1 MNDLPPSNRT
11 GPEPFLSLYSIS
23 KRFDSLWA
31 NRDISLDFHEG
42 EIHAIVGENGAG
54 KSTLMKVL
62 NGHLQPDSGEIRLN
76 GRRVAFRGPQDAMVA
91 GIGMAYQQFLIF
103 PQLTAL
109 ENVVVGFEPG
119 RAGWI
124 SRRQA
129 KDELVPL
136 CRSVG
141 FDLPLNAM
149 ASELSFAHRQ
159 QIEILRLLYRKVKM
173 LILDEPTSLLAP
185 PETKSFLD
193 LLQSLQTAGHTILFI
208 SHRLQEVFAIADR
221 VSVLSRGKL
230 IGSYP
235 KSEISM
241 GDLIQLIMSGG
252 GPCCP
257 TDPVPGNLSTLEHN
271 DRQVEGPAWLNV
283 EPRPGKAQRSDLL
296 DQALPPN
303 ARQTIPDGQA
313 AAVLLEVRE
322 VTARPGIREAG
333 LNGFSFNLFEGE
345 VFGVGGV
352 VGNGQRT
359 LALLLSGMLPAEHG
373 SVVFS
378 GVDITHL
385 PLKKRAEMGL
395 RWLPSN
401 PLEEAL
407 LPTRS
412 IRENVLLGF
421 QRHQGFQLHG
431 WFMREAIECWAK
443 EQLQQNEVVHAAL
456 TDSVQSLSGGNLQKL
471 ALARALEGGP
481 RLVVLEQPASGL
493 DIRAQERMRDRVRNL
508 NAGGTAFILISYDL
522 DELLALSHRI
532 GILYRGRMMGIA
544 MRNDVS
550 LEQLGRWMLGVEG

>member
-193 LLQSLQTAGHTILFI
+193 LLQSLQTAGHTVLFI

>member
-1 MNDLPPSNRT
+1 
-11 GPEPFLSLYSIS
+11 
-23 KRFDSLWA
+23 
-31 NRDISLDFHEG
+31 
-42 EIHAIVGENGAG
+42 
-54 KSTLMKVL
+54 
-62 NGHLQPDSGEIRLN
+62 
-76 GRRVAFRGPQDAMVA
+76 
-91 GIGMAYQQFLIF
+91 
-103 PQLTAL
+103 
-109 ENVVVGFEPG
+109 
-119 RAGWI
+119 
-124 SRRQA
+124 
-129 KDELVPL
+129 
-136 CRSVG
+136 
-141 FDLPLNAM
+141 
-149 ASELSFAHRQ
+149 
-159 QIEILRLLYRKVKM
+159 
-173 LILDEPTSLLAP
+173 
-185 PETKSFLD
+185 
-193 LLQSLQTAGHTILFI
+193 
-208 SHRLQEVFAIADR
+208 
-221 VSVLSRGKL
+221 
-230 IGSYP
+230 
-235 KSEISM
+235 M

>member
-1 MNDLPPSNRT
+1 MNDLPPSDRT

-31 NRDISLDFHEG
+31 NRDISLNFHEG

-76 GRRVAFRGPQDAMVA
+76 GRRVVFRGPQDAMVA

-241 GDLIQLIMSGG
+241 EDLIQLIMSGG

-303 ARQTIPDGQA
+303 ARQTIPDGPA

-322 VTARPGIREAG
+322 ATARPGIHEAG

-493 DIRAQERMRDRVRNL
+493 DIRAQERMRDRVRKL

>member
-1 MNDLPPSNRT
+1 MNDLPPSDRT

-31 NRDISLDFHEG
+31 NRDISLNFQEG

-54 KSTLMKVL
+54 KSTLMKIL

-76 GRRVAFRGPQDAMVA
+76 GRRMAFRGPQDAMVA

-119 RAGWI
+119 TAGWI

-129 KDELVPL
+129 RDELVPL

-241 GDLIQLIMSGG
+241 EDLIQLIMSGG
-252 GPCCP
+252 EPCCP
-257 TDPVPGNLSTLEHN
+257 TGRVPGNLTTLERN
-271 DRQVEGPAWLNV
+271 DRQLKEPAGLDA
-283 EPRPGKAQRSDLL
+283 ERCPGEAQRIDLP
-296 DQALPPN
+296 DQGLPPD
-303 ARQTIPDGQA
+303 ARQSVPDGSA
-313 AAVLLEVRE
+313 AALLLEVRE
-322 VTARPGIREAG
+322 ATARPAIHEAG
-333 LNGFSFNLFEGE
+333 LSGFSFNLFEGE
-345 VFGVGGV
+345 IFGVGGV

-378 GVDITHL
+378 GEDITHL
-385 PLKKRAEMGL
+385 PLKKRADMGI

-421 QRHQGFQLHG
+421 QRHQTFQLHG
-431 WFMREAIECWAK
+431 WLMREAIECWAK
-443 EQLQQNEVVHAAL
+443 DQLQQNEVVHAAL

-471 ALARALEGGP
+471 ALARVLEGIP

-493 DIRAQERMRDRVRNL
+493 DIRAQERMRDRVRKL
-508 NAGGTAFILISYDL
+508 NAGGTAFLLISYDL